1 MSATLTMR
9 DVVAEYSPGQPILRG
24 LTLAAE
30 PGHLSVI
37 IGPNGSGKS
46 TALRVLAGLL
56 IPTSGTVSLRTDSD
70 ELDVS
75 HVPAHERAGRGIGF
89 LPQGHSVFPAMSV
102 HDNLL
107 LGGWSVRRSRKISD
121 AVASAYAR
129 YPALADKR
137 NAPAGSL
144 SGGQQRI
151 LELARSL
158 IADPSILLVDEPS
171 AGVAPVVATLMYQE
185 LAQLRDEGRTVIL
198 VDQDVRA
205 ALAVADTVYVLK
217 SGAVDRWGPTADFGD
232 DLDALVRDW
241 LALDPAADTPHAS
254 IPQADTPQANYAEE
268 AHS

>member
-9 DVVAEYSPGQPILRG
+9 EVVAEYSPGQPILRG
-24 LTLAAE
+24 LNFTPE
-30 PGHLSVI
+30 PGELAVI

-56 IPTSGTVSLRTDSD
+56 IPTSGSVYVQNGSN

-75 HVPAHERAGRGIGF
+75 HAPAHARAGLGIGF

-107 LGGWSVRRSRKISD
+107 LGGWSVRRSRKIRD
-121 AVASAYAR
+121 AVASAYER

-158 IADPSILLVDEPS
+158 IADPAILLVDEPS
-171 AGVAPVVATLMYQE
+171 AGVAPLVATLMYRE

-217 SGAVDRWGPTADFGD
+217 SGAVDRCGPTADFGD

-241 LALDPAADTPHAS
+241 LALDPATE
-254 IPQADTPQANYAEE
+254 TPQPDYVEE